1 MRYQNFLFATLPYHD
16 VQKNVDFL
24 KDNQIGVEIATHDT
38 NWLLNL
44 FKENVTRKLG
54 EDLEKKGIPVRA
66 AGPLFDLNPGSLDPI
81 VRQHTELCFIRAVD
95 LAGSIGSHSIVLPS
109 GFNPLLPEE
118 SVEGWR
124 ELSLETWERV
134 GVSARKRGVEVA
146 IKNVFDHSPDTLVW
160 LLQSLEGLPFGI
172 CIDVGHI
179 NVYSTTDVR
188 SWIKSLRGLI
198 REIHLHDNLG
208 TSDDHL
214 ALGEGIID
222 FRSLFKSLM
231 RIDPL
236 PPLTFDM
243 QQEELVNS
251 LKYIDSLDLL
261 GLQLDLL

>member
-1 MRYQNFLFATLPYHD
+1 MGYQNILFATLPYHE
-16 VQKNVDFL
+16 VLKNTDFL
-24 KDNQIGVEIATHDT
+24 KANQIGVEIATHDT

-66 AGPLFDLNPGSLDPI
+66 AGPLFDLNPGSLDHV
-81 VRQHTELCFIRAVD
+81 VRQHTEYCFLRAVD
-95 LAGSIGSHSIVLPS
+95 FAGSIDSRALVLPS

-124 ELSLETWERV
+124 ELCLETWERV
-134 GVSARKRGVEVA
+134 GVSARKWGIEVA
-146 IKNVFDHSPDTLVW
+146 IKNVFDHSPDTLKW
-160 LLQSLEGLPFGI
+160 LMQSLDGLPFGI
-172 CIDVGHI
+172 CLDVGHV

-188 SWIKSLRGLI
+188 SWIKSLKGWI

-208 TSDDHL
+208 SSDDHL
-214 ALGEGIID
+214 ALGDGIID
-222 FRSLFKSLM
+222 FRSLFKTLM

-243 QQEELVNS
+243 QREELDRS
-251 LKYIDSLDLL
+251 LKYIDGLDLL